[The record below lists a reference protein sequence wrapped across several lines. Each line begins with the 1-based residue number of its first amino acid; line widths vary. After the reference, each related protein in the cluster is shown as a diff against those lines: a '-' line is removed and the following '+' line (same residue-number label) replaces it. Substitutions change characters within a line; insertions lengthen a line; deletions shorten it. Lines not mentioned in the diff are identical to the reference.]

1 MPSAEERHQM
11 EARGFTW
18 DPTEPWA
25 GAYPRWTHF
34 EKNISAIR
42 QPYMTELQLELRRTT
57 MFPSG
62 VVLLQYQRA
71 RAR

>member
-1 MPSAEERHQM
+1 M
-11 EARGFTW
+11 EAHGFTW

-34 EKNISAIR
+34 EKNSSAIR

-57 MFPSG
+57 TFPSS